1 MQYKKKESVLLYKNI
16 FSDKLIFYTSFV
28 VHVKDSH
35 QEKKIS
41 LSRRETMI
49 HEFKSVK
56 AHVIEVQT
64 FIEHDGWF
72 SSATLK
78 ECYPKEFCVN
88 WNLHKVAMH
97 QNRLN
102 KLCSFATSE
111 TSNRGPYALFS
122 YANKFSPCFHL
133 LSTLVKT

>member
-41 LSRRETMI
+41 LSRRETMM

-64 FIEHDGWF
+64 FIEHDG
-72 SSATLK
+72 
-78 ECYPKEFCVN
+78 
-88 WNLHKVAMH
+88 
-97 QNRLN
+97 
-102 KLCSFATSE
+102 
-111 TSNRGPYALFS
+111 
-122 YANKFSPCFHL
+122 
-133 LSTLVKT
+133 